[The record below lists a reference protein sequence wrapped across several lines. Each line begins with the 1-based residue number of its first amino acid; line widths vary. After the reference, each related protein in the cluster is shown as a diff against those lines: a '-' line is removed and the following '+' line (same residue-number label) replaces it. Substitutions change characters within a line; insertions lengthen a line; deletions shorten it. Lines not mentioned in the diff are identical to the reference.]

1 MDTNLL
7 ISQAKA
13 RFSHN
18 AAKAAL
24 QEKYNAKLIIAE
36 QGGLWKADKETIN
49 FLYHLRLIQ
58 AEVVLMDTFNNP
70 VKVNTLELYQKL
82 FEVYNRVMNEWY
94 DEYIQLETKK

>member
-7 ISQAKA
+7 ISQAKE

-49 FLYHLRLIQ
+49 FLYHSKLIQ
-58 AEVVLMDTFNNP
+58 SEVVLMDTFNNL

-94 DEYIQLETKK
+94 GEYIQLETKK